1 MPAQRTTSRR
11 AVKAAPKTK
20 KPSAVKSDVAAV
32 EAFLA
37 KVPRDKRAAL
47 QRLRKTMKA
56 AAPTATE
63 GISYGVPMLKLSGRP
78 LVSFG
83 YGAEHCSFYV
93 QSPAVMRAHAA
104 ELKSYGTAAGT
115 IRFSADRPLPAAL
128 VTKLVKARIR
138 EIDGGS

>member
-1 MPAQRTTSRR
+1 M
-11 AVKAAPKTK
+11 
-20 KPSAVKSDVAAV
+20 D
-32 EAFLA
+32 AFLA
-37 KVPRDKRAAL
+37 RVPRDKRAAL
-47 QRLRKTMKA
+47 QSLRKTMQA

-63 GISYGVPMLKLSGRP
+63 GISYGVPMLKLAGRP

-104 ELKSYGTAAGT
+104 DLKSYDTSAGT
-115 IRFSADRPLPAAL
+115 IRFSADKPLPSVL

-138 EIDGGS
+138 ELGTAT

>member
-1 MPAQRTTSRR
+1 MPVRKITTKP
-11 AVKAAPKTK
+11 AMTGAPKTK
-20 KPSAVKSDVAAV
+20 GAVAKGDGARAV
-32 EAFLA
+32 DAFLA
-37 KVPRDKRAAL
+37 KVPREKRAAL
-47 QRLRKTMKA
+47 ESLRRTMKA

-63 GISYGVPMLKLSGRP
+63 GISYGVPMLKLGGRP

-104 ELKSYGTAAGT
+104 ELKPYDTSTGT

-128 VTKLVKARIR
+128 VTKLVKARVR
-138 EIDGGS
+138 EIDKAK

>member
-1 MPAQRTTSRR
+1 
-11 AVKAAPKTK
+11 V
-20 KPSAVKSDVAAV
+20 D
-32 EAFLA
+32 AFLA

-47 QRLRKTMKA
+47 QSLRRTMKR

-63 GISYGVPMLKLSGRP
+63 GISYGVPMLKLNGRP

-104 ELKSYGTAAGT
+104 DLKAYDTAAGT

-128 VTKLVKARIR
+128 VTKLVKARSR
-138 EIDGGS
+138 EIDRAI